1 MGILRIFFVHDRYP
15 LLCPGIGN
23 VGARS
28 CKKKKKGKKGRREKI
43 GKICIGS
50 GSGFLK
56 NSETDGGKMTL

>member
-28 CKKKKKGKKGRREKI
+28 CKKKKREK
-43 GKICIGS
+43 KEEEKKLVK
-50 GSGFLK
+50 FVLAVVA
-56 NSETDGGKMTL
+56 DF